1 MVYLCFP
8 VLLTKLNHFWLLIES
23 EGCVTVPFTWLSRG
37 HFMVVNWP
45 NFNIVVFQGTGR
57 SKEREKD
64 GGMASW

>member
-1 MVYLCFP
+1 M
-8 VLLTKLNHFWLLIES
+8 
-23 EGCVTVPFTWLSRG
+23 TVPFTWLSRG

-57 SKEREKD
+57 PKEREKD